1 MNFKEALA
9 WEAENV
15 FCNPDEFAEAKPAI
29 LNGVACIAQ
38 VIGPRTAQ
46 SNIGEN
52 RDGVSFETAVI
63 HIAAGHIPLP
73 LADRE
78 LTWNGTTWIVS
89 EAADTMG
96 MYRIE
101 LYRERS

>member
-15 FCNPDEFAEAKPAI
+15 FLSPDEFAEAKPAI
-29 LNGVACIAQ
+29 LNGVSCIAQ
-38 VIGPRTAQ
+38 IIGPRTDL
-46 SNIGEN
+46 GEVKDS
-52 RDGVSFETAVI
+52 RDGVTFETAVI

-78 LTWNGTTWIVS
+78 LTWNGGKWIVS

-96 MYRIE
+96 MYRIVV
-101 LYRERS
+101 YRERS